1 MIALTAVCLVSA
13 GALGVCLYL
22 LQRIITDHAEQR
34 REWAQERTVLLN
46 RIKPETAQPA
56 IGEPEFPSPP
66 GVIPDDDEAFWR
78 SHGIDVSEVR

>member
-1 MIALTAVCLVSA
+1 MIALAAVSIA
-13 GALGVCLYL
+13 ALAALLYL
-22 LQRIITDHAEQR
+22 LTTERADHAEQR
-34 REWAQERTVLLN
+34 RTWDRERAQLLN
-46 RIKPETAQPA
+46 RIKPETAQPV

>member
-1 MIALTAVCLVSA
+1 MIALAAVSIAALAALVF
-13 GALGVCLYL
+13 L
-22 LQRIITDHAEQR
+22 LVTERTDHAEQR

-46 RIKPETAQPA
+46 RIKPETAQPV